1 MNPSMNPSSSSSS
14 SDESDIDRTL
24 EDRSRALP
32 ASLSPEGTAS
42 QEVTTQESYGGQCL
56 AMREEYVCV
65 QEIVR
70 RDCSLR
76 QLGNIDVT
84 EMWT

>member
-1 MNPSMNPSSSSSS
+1 MQQTSVLSDESFHAATSSSSS

-56 AMREEYVCV
+56 AMR
-65 QEIVR
+65 
-70 RDCSLR
+70 D
-76 QLGNIDVT
+76 
-84 EMWT
+84 